1 MSDVAQTARQ
11 RKIELWATFSILAAI
26 VVYLI
31 ARQIDFYNLLPWEK
45 TVSGAKWVKILS
57 GHKGDVISSIV
68 VTPDGGFAVAGS
80 AESKGAGK
88 KDAWVRRLDSKGK
101 LLWSNA
107 FGGPKMDWA
116 KSIAVLPDGGLA
128 VAGWSCSRCSEKPT
142 DHRAWVV
149 RLKKL
154 PAKKTAK

>member
-1 MSDVAQTARQ
+1 MGVSDVAQTARQ

-45 TVSGAKWVKILS
+45 TVSGAKWDKSLS
-57 GHKGDVISSIV
+57 GHKGDVISSI
-68 VTPDGGFAVAGS
+68 
-80 AESKGAGK
+80 AE
-88 KDAWVRRLDSKGK
+88 
-101 LLWSNA
+101 
-107 FGGPKMDWA
+107 
-116 KSIAVLPDGGLA
+116 LPDGGLA